1 MPLYANKQKGLALI
15 TVLFIFALVSLL
27 AVSMQK
33 RQVMSMAQASA
44 TFNRTQAMLLAVS
57 AEDVAKAFLKLDG
70 KRDKDQ
76 DQEWDGAV
84 ELWNNPVT
92 MELSGAEVFINIR
105 DLQGLFN
112 LNSLSPGDNAEAARQ
127 RFERLLNSLSLPASA
142 SPTAIATETKDW
154 LDSASSA
161 SNTYQNL
168 TPSYSASGMAFSH
181 PSELLLLESVDRE
194 AYLLIEP
201 YVTALPET
209 TTLNIN
215 TTHEHI
221 LQAWDLN
228 LTLDKAKAVV
238 EVARAGSCGLK
249 VRDDNIFQSIDDLWA
264 NENIKDLVDPTKDT
278 KKQWLPGDFNVY
290 SQYFSVFIM
299 IKINEDSD
307 STQLIMESIIK
318 REKDDFIGVV
328 YRDFSRKIEDIT
340 TRLKIIN
347 C

>member
-112 LNSLSPGDNAEAARQ
+112 LNSLGPGDNAEAARQ
-127 RFERLLNSLSLPASA
+127 RFER
-142 SPTAIATETKDW
+142 D
-154 LDSASSA
+154 
-161 SNTYQNL
+161 QR
-168 TPSYSASGMAFSH
+168 MAG
-181 PSELLLLESVDRE
+181 
-194 AYLLIEP
+194 Y
-201 YVTALPET
+201 
-209 TTLNIN
+209 
-215 TTHEHI
+215 
-221 LQAWDLN
+221 
-228 LTLDKAKAVV
+228 
-238 EVARAGSCGLK
+238 
-249 VRDDNIFQSIDDLWA
+249 
-264 NENIKDLVDPTKDT
+264 
-278 KKQWLPGDFNVY
+278 
-290 SQYFSVFIM
+290 
-299 IKINEDSD
+299 
-307 STQLIMESIIK
+307 
-318 REKDDFIGVV
+318 
-328 YRDFSRKIEDIT
+328 
-340 TRLKIIN
+340 
-347 C
+347 